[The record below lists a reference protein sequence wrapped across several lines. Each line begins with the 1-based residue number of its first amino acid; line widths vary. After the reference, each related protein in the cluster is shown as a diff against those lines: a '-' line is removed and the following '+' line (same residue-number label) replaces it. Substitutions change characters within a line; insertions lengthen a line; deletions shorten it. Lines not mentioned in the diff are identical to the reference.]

1 MDGDES
7 SSEEEEEVED
17 DDEHDWMTEA
27 ALGANPDDQ
36 EYKALRALCQEAI
49 GQEGRRGRDYLVEKD
64 WCQGGGFST

>member
-36 EYKALRALCQEAI
+36 EYKALRALCQEAS
-49 GQEGRRGRDYLVEKD
+49 GQEG
-64 WCQGGGFST
+64 